1 MARSD
6 NKRMKAF
13 SKRLNEMRKE
23 TPAAVKKAEEDT
35 APKLSSVDTPSVKA
49 KPTSFREAFREARE
63 KGLKT
68 FTWDGKPGV
77 TFTTQLASEK
87 KAPPKRQGAGTPS
100 GAGKTGAASTGLS
113 TAGERGARQTYAGL
127 VNKNIAARANL
138 PKPAAGSSTPK
149 EDTRKIARDRAAA
162 NQDPNFGRKLLAQ
175 RAAQDAAKPRFLPDG
190 RLNPAAIRK
199 DGTIDMSYKA
209 KGGSVKKY
217 KNGGTT
223 MESDRKPIDTRRAI
237 LGSDKEIVGRA
248 NRTPYEPIPKKGPDK
263 PKQKLGRAGAA
274 GYKSGGSVMKKGA
287 DGIAKKGKTKGMMPK
302 MACGGKMK
310 GYAKGGSIDGV
321 AMKGKT
327 RCKGMK

>member
-13 SKRLNEMRKE
+13 GKRLDEMRKA
-23 TPAAVKKAEEDT
+23 PAAAVTKTEEDLASKAT
-35 APKLSSVDTPSVKA
+35 KGTSVPEMKST
-49 KPTSFREAFREARE
+49 KPGAGMSFKSAFAAARSA
-63 KGLKT
+63 GDKT
-68 FTWDGKPGV
+68 FTWNGKSY
-77 TFTTQLASEK
+77 TTQLKGEGTKSAPKVTRPAPKVEQKSAPKVEQKVSTPTPKVTAPASLSLASK
-87 KAPPKRQGAGTPS
+87 GKRTAPA
-100 GAGKTGAASTGLS
+100 AASNAPVRAPASLS
-113 TAGERGARQTYAGL
+113 LASKGKGAPATPTFEQKR
-127 VNKNIAARANL
+127 AARL
-138 PKPAAGSSTPK
+138 EEWRKAAEAPGASTYVKDRYKYGK
-149 EDTRKIARDRAAA
+149 ETGMVG
-162 NQDPNFGRKLLAQ
+162 NFK
-175 RAAQDAAKPRFLPDG
+175 
-190 RLNPAAIRK
+190 
-199 DGTIDMSYKA
+199 

-302 MACGGKMK
+302 MACGGK
-310 GYAKGGSIDGV
+310 GYAKGGSIDGI
-321 AMKGKT
+321 AKKGKT